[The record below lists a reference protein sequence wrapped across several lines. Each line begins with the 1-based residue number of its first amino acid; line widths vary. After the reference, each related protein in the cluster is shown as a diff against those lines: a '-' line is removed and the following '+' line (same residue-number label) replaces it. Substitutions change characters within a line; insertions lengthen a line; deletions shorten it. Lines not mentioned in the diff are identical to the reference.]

1 LADELHVVFGAGQV
15 GPHLA
20 RRLLATGRRVRIA
33 RRRRAEAPSGAE
45 LVTGDAADAGFCMEA
60 AKGATAVYHCMN
72 PPYFAKVWAE
82 TLPRLMEN
90 LIAAA
95 GRAGARLVVL
105 DNLYMLGRPADGRLD
120 EDTPVAPRSRKGEVR
135 ARVAERLLEAHRR
148 AEVRAVT
155 GRASDFYGPGGTQSH
170 LGDEF
175 WPRVVAGKAGRVV
188 VDPDAVH
195 TYHYI
200 PDVAAGLAALGTGPD
215 DACGRPWML
224 PCAPALTLRQLVA
237 RLSGALGRDISM
249 SVLPRWL
256 LKAGGVAVPILREL
270 DEMAYQ
276 WEGPFVVD
284 DSRFRAR
291 FGLTPTDADEAARAT
306 VAWAREHYAAPSTSS
321 GGGTSRKNLQ

>member
-1 LADELHVVFGAGQV
+1 
-15 GPHLA
+15 
-20 RRLLATGRRVRIA
+20 VRIVKRSRSA
-33 RRRRAEAPSGAE
+33 VPTGAE
-45 LVTGDAADAGFCMEA
+45 LVTGDATDATFCVEA
-60 AKGATAVYHCMN
+60 SQGAAAVYHCMN

-82 TLPRLMEN
+82 LVPRFMEN

-95 GRAGARLVVL
+95 GRTGARLVVL

-120 EDTPVAPRSRKGEVR
+120 EDTPVNPRSRKGAIR
-135 ARVAERLLEAHRR
+135 ARAAERLREAHRR
-148 AEVRAVT
+148 GEVRGVT

-175 WPRVVAGKAGRVV
+175 WPGVVAGKSGRVV

-200 PDVAAGLAALGTGPD
+200 PDVAAGLAALGTAPD
-215 DACGRPWML
+215 DVCGHAWML
-224 PCAPALTLRQLVA
+224 PCIPPVSLRNLVA
-237 RLSGALGRDISM
+237 RLSKPLGREIKITA
-249 SVLPRWL
+249 LPRWL
-256 LKAGGVAVPILREL
+256 MKAGGIFVPILHEL

-291 FGLTPTDADEAARAT
+291 FGLTPADPDDAARAT
-306 VAWAREHYAAPSTSS
+306 VAWARAHYAPPARS
-321 GGGTSRKNLQ
+321 